1 MELIVFDLDGTLL
14 NERGRVS
21 EGTGRT
27 LAALAERGI
36 AYTVATGRS
45 LHASRDILSDHG
57 FCLPHVLK
65 NGVMIWDP
73 RSDQTS
79 WQNCLTLDEIEHVM
93 TEMLKQKVSPFV
105 STVEPGNRHGI
116 YHPPIQHAIEKGLA
130 DYYAKSDG
138 LHVLPLSDLPA
149 DADIVSISAIGAS
162 ASIRHVETVIAPE
175 PNLLAYAAPALEG
188 GDWRWIDIHHIDAT
202 KGGAV
207 LSLKQQLGV
216 SHVVC
221 FGDGTNDLSMFEA
234 ADESYAPE
242 NAEPEVREAATAI
255 IGHHDE
261 DGIATFLR
269 ERFDLGT

>member
-14 NERGRVS
+14 DERGKIS
-21 EGTGRT
+21 TFTAGT
-27 LAALAERGI
+27 LASLAERGI

-45 LHASRDILSDHG
+45 LHASRDILSSHG
-57 FCLPHVLK
+57 FRLPHVLK

-73 RSDQTS
+73 QTDNTR

-105 STVEPGNRHGI
+105 STIEPGNRHGI
-116 YHPPIQHAIEKGLA
+116 YHPPIQHSIEKGLA

-149 DADIVSISAIGAS
+149 EADIVSISAIGAS
-162 ASIRHVETVIAPE
+162 ASIRHVENVIAPE
-175 PNLLAYAAPALEG
+175 PHLLAYAAPALEG
-188 GDWRWIDIHHIDAT
+188 GDWRWIDIHHVEAT

-207 LSLKQQLGV
+207 LSLKEELGA
-216 SHVVC
+216 SRVVC
-221 FGDGTNDLSMFEA
+221 FGDGTNDISMFET

-242 NAEPEVREAATAI
+242 NAEAEVKAAATAV

-261 DGIATFLR
+261 DGIAAFLR
-269 ERFDLGT
+269 ERFDLTD

>member
-14 NERGRVS
+14 NERGRIS
-21 EGTGRT
+21 EGTGDT
-27 LAALAERGI
+27 LAALAERGV

-45 LHASRDILSDHG
+45 LHASRNILSAHA
-57 FCLPHVLK
+57 FHLPHVLK

-73 RSDQTS
+73 RTDEAS

-105 STVEPGNRHGI
+105 STIEPGDRHGI

-138 LHVLPLSDLPA
+138 LHVAPLSELPA

-162 ASIRHVETVIAPE
+162 ASIRHVETVIGPE
-175 PNLLAYAAPALEG
+175 PHLLAYAAPALEG
-188 GDWRWIDIHHIDAT
+188 GDWRWIDIHHTDAN

-207 LSLKQQLGV
+207 LSLKRQLGA
-216 SHVVC
+216 SRVVC
-221 FGDGTNDLSMFEA
+221 FGDGTNDISMFEA

-242 NAEPEVREAATAI
+242 NAEPEVKKAATAI

-261 DGIATFLR
+261 DGIAEFLR
-269 ERFDLGT
+269 ERFDLPG

>member
-21 EGTGRT
+21 QGTGDT
-27 LAALAERGI
+27 LAALADRGI

-45 LHASRDILSDHG
+45 LHASRNILSEHG
-57 FCLPHVLK
+57 FLLPHVLK

-73 RSDQTS
+73 QTDEAS

-105 STVEPGNRHGI
+105 STIEPGDRHGI

-130 DYYAKSDG
+130 DYYAKSEG
-138 LHVLPLSDLPA
+138 LFVAPLSDLPA
-149 DADIVSISAIGAS
+149 EADIVSISAIGAS
-162 ASIRHVETVIAPE
+162 VSIRHVETVIEPE
-175 PNLLAYAAPALEG
+175 PHLLAYAAPALEG
-188 GDWRWIDIHHIDAT
+188 GDWRWIDIHHTDAN

-207 LSLKQQLGV
+207 MSLKQQLGA
-216 SHVVC
+216 SRVVC
-221 FGDGTNDLSMFEA
+221 FGDGTNDISMFEA
-234 ADESYAPE
+234 ADESCAPE
-242 NAEPEVREAATAI
+242 NAEPEVKQAATAI

-269 ERFDLGT
+269 ERFKLGD